1 MKTRHIIPTLF
12 FLCLLIRANAQEIHP
27 SYPNGFH
34 LGLVQTISVAPA
46 MSVVPDGLSLCT
58 LQSRATMGEKI
69 GIEFSYHFAKYFGV
83 SAGLDY
89 ALRLQYCLRVF
100 DVQGNLQLK
109 SPFHLPTFSPYHDFQ
124 IPIRFEF
131 HYPVSKSILVY
142 GTMGVNLTGFIH
154 AADKNDIFYRQDCNF
169 NGQTLL
175 LRMKEPAALNVD
187 MLMSMGI
194 YYRLPYNDLLRFGVS
209 TNIAF
214 RDKLHGYYQF
224 QNEGNAGGT
233 LSYRHNLIG
242 LEFGYIHCFRTKEQR
257 TAFTNTR

>member
-12 FLCLLIRANAQEIHP
+12 FLCLLIRANAQEIRP
-27 SYPNGFH
+27 NFPNGFH

-46 MSVVPDGLSLCT
+46 MSVIPDGTSLSALKSEPT
-58 LQSRATMGEKI
+58 FGGKI
-69 GIEFSYHFAKYFGV
+69 GIEFSYHFARYFGV
-83 SAGLDY
+83 SIGLDY
-89 ALRLQYCLRVF
+89 GSCLQYNLKEY
-100 DVQGNLQLK
+100 DADGNPHENNRWPLK
-109 SPFHLPTFSPYHDFQ
+109 STRLVDFF
-124 IPIRFEF
+124 IPIKFEF
-131 HYPVSKSILVY
+131 HYPVSKSVLFY
-142 GTMGVNLTGFIH
+142 GSLGVNL
-154 AADKNDIFYRQDCNF
+154 KNAYVFYPQFGNIIYGGLN
-169 NGQTLL
+169 NGTSLYINM
-175 LRMKEPAALNVD
+175 REYERFNVD
-187 MLMSMGI
+187 MLISMGI

-214 RDKLHGYYQF
+214 RDKLQGYYQF